1 MSLSESPRV
10 VKAHQFATQEV
21 ARALNLSDLRH
32 QASQLVE
39 SARSEA
45 EQLLAQARQ
54 TVEQVGE
61 AARSAAAK
69 EGLQQGLR
77 DADAQIAAK
86 SEERAQALVV
96 ERMAALL
103 PLWNNWLEQ
112 FRAEQQRWIADWE
125 QQGIKLSL
133 AIAEKLTCR
142 QFEADPTAARD
153 AIREALHFVAGHKSV
168 RVTMNSRDLEA
179 FAPHIEQSIT
189 RAAGVLE
196 AVVVEDDTI
205 APGGCRLETIDG
217 EIDATIP
224 TMIERIAEELDC
236 PLT

>member
-1 MSLSESPRV
+1 
-10 VKAHQFATQEV
+10 VKAHQFATQEA
-21 ARALNLSDLRH
+21 ARSLNLSDLRQ
-32 QASQLVE
+32 QASQLVD

-54 TVEQVGE
+54 TVSQVGE
-61 AARSAAAK
+61 AARSAARQ
-69 EGLQQGLR
+69 EGLQQGLQ

-86 SEERAQALVV
+86 SEQRAQALVA

-103 PLWNNWLEQ
+103 PLWNSWLEQ
-112 FRAEQQRWIADWE
+112 FQAEQQRWIVDWE

-133 AIAEKLTCR
+133 AIAEKLTFR
-142 QFEADPTAARD
+142 QFEIDPNAARD
-153 AIREALHFVAGHKSV
+153 AIRETLHFVAGHKSV

-179 FAPHIEQSIT
+179 FAPHIEQSVA

-205 APGGCRLETIDG
+205 APGGCRLETING

-236 PLT
+236 SLT